1 MRRVAGSPS
10 GGGGPA
16 NRRPSTGGHTDRFG
30 QLCPGTDSHLW
41 GLIACLHYAGLHL
54 PPFGTRAAVE
64 FLGSTLSMRL
74 VDRFEDDH
82 LHNRLAEQAVLGK
95 L

>member
-1 MRRVAGSPS
+1 M
-10 GGGGPA
+10 
-16 NRRPSTGGHTDRFG
+16 
-30 QLCPGTDSHLW
+30 
-41 GLIACLHYAGLHL
+41 IACLHYAGLHL